1 MIRLPISG
9 MQFGGNDLTPDKAPT
24 CARIIEDT
32 TPDVGQA
39 NTLYASA
46 SEYININIF
55 QGLNNGVL
63 RIKKYAFHVKR
74 YAFSESNIKAAKVN
88 HN

>member
-9 MQFGGNDLTPDKAPT
+9 MQFGGNDLTPGMAPT

-39 NTLYASA
+39 NTLYALASLELWCSA
-46 SEYININIF
+46 Y
-55 QGLNNGVL
+55 L
-63 RIKKYAFHVKR
+63 KYAFHVKR